1 MAPQEQELRPK
12 TPFPDLVPF
21 DMIPLNWSKRIM
33 RPLRM
38 LCSLFVVLS
47 AISLSGE
54 SKNLTDYPL
63 RIHIFSRSETTFYHN
78 RSLDESRGEGLAN
91 LFENSEPRGL
101 DFSFDCSQKVKPS
114 FGFETYPAKWKK
126 PNEEL
131 VVLFPV
137 FGKPNAYYTC
147 NLKIRMKDSAYFVHN
162 GRMESEPIAQFK
174 AWMVKHDYDPE
185 HGKDMPTKLEP
196 QPVPSAAPQH

>member
-1 MAPQEQELRPK
+1 
-12 TPFPDLVPF
+12 
-21 DMIPLNWSKRIM
+21 M
-33 RPLRM
+33 RPLRV
-38 LCSLFVVLS
+38 LCSFFVVLA

-54 SKNLTDYPL
+54 SKNPAEYPL
-63 RIHIFSRSETTFYHN
+63 RIHIFFRSETTFYHN
-78 RSLDESRGEGLAN
+78 RFPDESRGEGRAN

-137 FGKPNAYYTC
+137 FGKPNAYFTC
-147 NLKIRMKDSAYFVHN
+147 SLKTRMKDYAYFMRN
-162 GRMESEPIAQFK
+162 GRLESEPTAQFK

-185 HGKDMPTKLEP
+185 RGKDTPTRLEP